1 MKTKFLLL
9 LLLMIAAAP
18 LMADQYWLSLGADNE
33 GNHPNYLMKI
43 DETGKVLV
51 PPTVVVPRSSVADPG
66 DGELCTALGQGS
78 KGRLIM
84 WIGNDSRG
92 VVYRAL
98 IDKSS
103 LKLLSLTKVFTGN
116 DFNFLQSNQAASPF
130 LFYEKKDG
138 VTSGAS
144 TDGNG
149 KVIGTVSPNPRTNG
163 NVDKGTVSADGTMVL
178 VDDDNNVYLNPYN
191 PQSKMAG
198 DPRTVVFEDVNDV
211 DVTNVLPNGRRF
223 VVYYSEPDT
232 LYYLQVID
240 GATGQRVKSPIPL
253 TDLPPSEEDQEIAV
267 DPLGRFV
274 VVGLYADDLGVC
286 GLGNGIPAFIKL
298 NPDTGEPV
306 GDPKPLTDCS
316 IISPFTDA
324 DTFGM
329 DLLREP

>member
-1 MKTKFLLL
+1 MKTKLVLLL
-9 LLLMIAAAP
+9 LLLIAAP
-18 LMADQYWLSLGADNE
+18 LVADQYWLSLGADNE

-43 DETGKVLV
+43 DESGKVLV
-51 PPTVVVPRSSVADPG
+51 PPTVVVPRAMVADPA

-78 KGRLIM
+78 KDRLIL

-98 IDKSS
+98 IDKNS
-103 LKLLSLTKVFTGN
+103 LKLLSLAKVLTGY
-116 DFNFLQSNQAASPF
+116 DFNFLQSNQAAAPF
-130 LFYEKKDG
+130 LFYEKKSG
-138 VTSGAS
+138 VTAGATTS
-144 TDGNG
+144 DSG
-149 KVIGTVSPNPRTNG
+149 KVIGSSNPNPRTNG
-163 NVDKGTVSADGTMVL
+163 NVDKGTISADGTMVL
-178 VDDDNNVYLNPYN
+178 VDDDNNVYLNPFN
-191 PQSKMAG
+191 PQTGKAG

-240 GATGQRVKSPIPL
+240 GATGQRVKSPIL
-253 TDLPPSEEDQEIAV
+253 LSSLSPSEEDQEIAV

-274 VVGLYADDLGVC
+274 VVGFYADDLGVC
-286 GLGNGIPAFIKL
+286 GLANGIPALIKL
-298 NPDTGEPV
+298 NPDTGEPL
-306 GDPKPLTDCS
+306 GAPIPLTDCS